1 MAVRYGPRLFI
12 RSCAPIWNP
21 SRPLL
26 LGLSG
31 TVRKCKK
38 EVMRVR
44 ISKWV
49 RKWGFPAMLRVW
61 LLRLR

>member
-12 RSCAPIWNP
+12 QSCAPIRIP
-21 SRPLL
+21 SRSLL
-26 LGLSG
+26 LVLSG

-38 EVMRVR
+38 EGVRVR
-44 ISKWV
+44 IGKWV
-49 RKWGFPAMLRVW
+49 RKWGFPATMRVW